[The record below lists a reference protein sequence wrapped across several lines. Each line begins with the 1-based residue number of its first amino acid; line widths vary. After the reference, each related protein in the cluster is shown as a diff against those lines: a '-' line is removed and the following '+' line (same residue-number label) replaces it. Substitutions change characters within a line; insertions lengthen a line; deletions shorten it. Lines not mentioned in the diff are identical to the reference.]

1 MTARNVSMGAPFRW
15 LTKAVDVGRRNP
27 RALFGGFAILAVV
40 GLVPTVVQMVL
51 QAVLVEQPVLMWS
64 IYALVMVAALVAMP
78 PLTGAAIRMM
88 HACET
93 GQPASAMDVFSGYR
107 DSAFAVRMVL
117 TALLLMAMYLLI
129 VGVLLALMPG
139 KELMI
144 EVFSRSMAT
153 PPGGQPDMSG
163 LPEFDPAD
171 LPWMLMW
178 FLGAGLAMI
187 ATMHVQMLAYCHAAL
202 GGHGPV
208 ASVAGG
214 LAGSLRNV
222 LPLFVFVLAMLAV
235 GFVVALVLGVVV
247 GLLAAVLI
255 MVSPVLAGVVMVPVY
270 LGLML
275 VAYVLIFGFYYHA
288 WRDIFGEPAADPM
301 DAIAA

>member
-1 MTARNVSMGAPFRW
+1 MTARNVSIGAPFRW

-27 RALFGGFAILAVV
+27 RALFGGFAILTVV
-40 GLVPTVVQMVL
+40 GMVPTVVQMVL
-51 QAVLVEQPVLMWS
+51 QTLLPEQMVLMWS
-64 IYALVMVAALVAMP
+64 LYALVMVAALVAMP

-93 GQPASAMDVFSGYR
+93 GQPASAMDVFNGYR

-117 TALLLMAMYLLI
+117 TTLLLTAMYLLI

-153 PPGGQPDMSG
+153 PPGGQPDMSD
-163 LPEFDPAD
+163 LPDFDPAD
-171 LPWMLMW
+171 LPWMLLW
-178 FLGAGLAMI
+178 FLGAGLVMI

-208 ASVAGG
+208 ASVAAG
-214 LAGSLRNV
+214 LAGSLKNV
-222 LPLFVFVLAMLAV
+222 LPLFVFMLAMLAI
-235 GFVVALVLGVVV
+235 GFVAALVLGVVV

-255 MVSPVLAGVVMVPVY
+255 MVSPVLAGVVMVPIY
-270 LGLML
+270 LGVLLL
-275 VAYVLIFGFYYHA
+275 VYVMVFGFYYHA
-288 WRDIFGEPAADPM
+288 WREIFGEPAADPM